1 MESWSLIN
9 TISEAVELI
18 EEVGSPAV
26 GIQFD
31 VWHLWNT
38 PDLLDE
44 IEREAHR
51 FLGVHI
57 NDYRSPTRGFADR
70 VLPGDGVADVASIL
84 RALDRAGWGGYYDL
98 EVFSDNGAWGTVY
111 PDALWDVPPAELV
124 QGPAA
129 FADWWEAAALLDH
142 RRTTNVPVPT
152 SVAPRRQRS
161 KELQMRRPSSRMGL
175 ILLGAALRRGS
186 RGHGRRAARSAQRR
200 RSSSAGRT
208 TAKAARWRRST
219 ARRSRRRSFGSRR

>member
-51 FLGVHI
+51 FVGVHI

-84 RALDRAGWGGYYDL
+84 RALDRAGWSGYYDL
-98 EVFSDNGAWGTVY
+98 EVFSDNGAWGTVV
-111 PDALWDVPPAELV
+111 PRCAL
-124 QGPAA
+124 G
-129 FADWWEAAALLDH
+129 
-142 RRTTNVPVPT
+142 
-152 SVAPRRQRS
+152 
-161 KELQMRRPSSRMGL
+161 RPSGRAGRPGSGGVRRRVG
-175 ILLGAALRRGS
+175 GAAV
-186 RGHGRRAARSAQRR
+186 A
-200 RSSSAGRT
+200 
-208 TAKAARWRRST
+208 
-219 ARRSRRRSFGSRR
+219 